1 MKPHF
6 TIPPELSHLEVDERG
21 YPIPYFVGKINGKF
35 NFKYQDRKKRDSCI
49 QFRWCSICGKRLD
62 REFSYVV
69 TGPKGLKNKV
79 VSDAPMHLV
88 CAEFSLLAC
97 PHIHFEKAERKA
109 EVTASYLAPDKP
121 SSLYLIKVNLWR
133 LTQGVI
139 RFNPVSA
146 EEYVYE
152 NNVLVKK
159 ARNGL

>member
-1 MKPHF
+1 MKQHF
-6 TIPPELSHLEVDERG
+6 TIPPELSQLELDERG

-49 QFRWCSICGKRLD
+49 QWRWCPICAKRLD
-62 REFSYVV
+62 KEFSYVI
-69 TGPKGLKNKV
+69 TGPQGLKNKV

-88 CAEFSLLAC
+88 CAEFSLQAC

-109 EVTASYLAPDKP
+109 EIKVDYIVPNKA
-121 SSLYLIKVNLWR
+121 SSLYLIKVDIWR

-152 NNVLVKK
+152 NNILVKK
-159 ARNGL
+159 IL